1 MIIST
6 WFLFVNKLMRNPILK
21 KNSQPLMK
29 CKVDE
34 QTQKGV
40 RRVKNDKRRGRNFTM
55 EKFLKQRVN
64 LYSWP
69 SWNVR
74 VALER

>member
-1 MIIST
+1 
-6 WFLFVNKLMRNPILK
+6 
-21 KNSQPLMK
+21 MK
-29 CKVDE
+29 CKVDEQTQKGVCKVDE

>member
-1 MIIST
+1 MV
-6 WFLFVNKLMRNPILK
+6 FVCKQTDAQPNSKEKLATFNE
-21 KNSQPLMK
+21 MK
-29 CKVDE
+29 CKVNE